1 MSTEAR
7 PLIIGSS
14 PHIRVKQS
22 VPDIMF
28 HVALALLPVAAFAV
42 WSFGLSALLLLL
54 TTTAACV
61 ATEHTACLIARRST
75 TIRDWSVVVTGLI
88 LGLTLPP
95 STPLWMAVLGSIFG
109 VSVTKSLF
117 GGLGYNCFNP
127 ALVGRAFLQIAFP
140 IPLTTWT
147 PPDLPGRFSSLL
159 PTTLT
164 FPFLRA
170 DTAALADYIRTALAS
185 GGVDG
190 WSGATPLSMWKF
202 AEVPQFESLPRLFL
216 GSIAGSTGETATWLI
231 ILCGLYLIARN
242 MMNWRIPAGMLL
254 GAFLLSGA
262 FWLSDKTHYP
272 SPMFMLFSG
281 GLMFGAL
288 FMASD
293 MVASPMTSA
302 GVWIYGFFIGMVTVI
317 IRIFGALPEGVMFAI
332 LLGNAVSPLI
342 TSATQPR
349 TYGLVRQKRWI
360 KQ

>member
-14 PHIRVKQS
+14 PHIRVRQN

-28 HVALALLPVAAFAV
+28 HVCVALFPVAVFSV
-42 WSFGLSALLLLL
+42 WTFGISALLLLM
-54 TTTAACV
+54 TTVLVCV
-61 ATEHTACLIARRST
+61 GTEHVSCKIAGKPT
-75 TIRDWSVVVTGLI
+75 TIGDWSVTVTGLI

-95 STPLWMAVLGSIFG
+95 ATPLWMAALGSVFG
-109 VSVTKSLF
+109 VAITKSLF

-140 IPLTTWT
+140 ITLTTWT
-147 PPDLPGRFSSLL
+147 PPALVGRFTSFL

-164 FPFLRA
+164 APFMRA
-170 DTAALADYIRTALAS
+170 DAEGLQAYVQGALEA

-190 WSGATPLSMWKF
+190 WSGATPLSLWKF
-202 AEVPQFESLPRLFL
+202 AETPQFEELPRMFM

-231 ILCGLYLIARN
+231 ILGGSYLIARN
-242 MMNWRIPAGMLL
+242 MMNWRIPVGMLL
-254 GAFLLSGA
+254 SAFLLSGA
-262 FWLSDKTHYP
+262 FWLSDKSTYP

-281 GLMFGAL
+281 GLMFGAI

-293 MVASPMTSA
+293 MVASPMTTS
-302 GVWIYGFFIGMVTVI
+302 GVWIYGFFIGIITVI

-342 TSATQPR
+342 TNATQPR
-349 TYGLVRQKRWI
+349 TYGLVRQKNG
-360 KQ
+360 